1 MKKKKVIVFTTGR
14 ADFYLLSLLV
24 EKLNNSNKFKSFLAA
39 TGNHFDKKKEILL
52 KKFQKA
58 LK

>member
-24 EKLNNSNKFKSFLAA
+24 EKLNNSNKFKSFLAERA
-39 TGNHFDKKKEILL
+39 TILIKKGNTFKEIS
-52 KKFQKA
+52 KA